1 MRILGLRSRIFIL
14 LGILVAVNL
23 TGALVTL
30 WYVQRTQAL
39 FSETMEQGAEA
50 LDAAQEMQRAL
61 LSQRGYVSY
70 FFMDGDESWL
80 ERLAQS
86 KDDFEMWWRTS
97 FDMARTKDE
106 RNLLFAIESEYVR
119 YSVLKERVINI
130 FRQGDRQ
137 RSVELHAEA
146 RQKFF
151 QVNDLCR
158 QFKQR
163 QKKNI
168 TSLIEGYRTKFKILS
183 WLAWSAIPAA
193 AILGLLLAILIMRR
207 VLAPIHRLKDVLSN
221 RVDKSAQEA
230 EVLDEVEY
238 LGDRIQI
245 LLKDVGQAQ
254 DKLAKSRED
263 LLQAEKLAT
272 IGKLAAG
279 VAHSVRNPLTSVK
292 MRLFTLER
300 SLPSTPETR
309 EDLDVISEEIDF
321 IDTILKNFLEFSR
334 PPKLKPQPLSLSSVV
349 DQTLQLLRHK
359 LESMHI
365 DVTVH
370 REKPLPVVLGDPDQL
385 KEVLVNLLINGME
398 AMGEGGAVTITEE
411 EGVMEPYGRV
421 AIVRVADNGPGL
433 PHNVRA
439 HLFEPFV
446 STKEDGT
453 GLGLAISKRIV
464 EEHGGWLHA
473 TSETGRGATFVIGL
487 PRMEAPA

>member
-23 TGALVTL
+23 IGALVTL
-30 WYVQRTQAL
+30 WYVQRTQIL

-70 FFMDGDESWL
+70 YFIDGDESWL
-80 ERLAQS
+80 ELLAQA
-86 KDDFEMWWRTS
+86 KQDFETWWRTS
-97 FDMARTKDE
+97 FDMADTKEE
-106 RNLLFAIESEYVR
+106 RNLLFSIESEYVR
-119 YSVLKERVINI
+119 YSVLKERVINL
-130 FRQGDRQ
+130 FKEGARERG
-137 RSVELHAEA
+137 VELHSEA
-146 RQKFF
+146 RKRFF
-151 QVNDLCR
+151 EVNNLSL

-163 QKKNI
+163 QKQNI
-168 TSLIEGYRTKFKILS
+168 STLIQEYRNKFKLLS

-193 AILGLLLAILIMRR
+193 AILGLLLAVIIMRR
-207 VLAPIHRLKDVLSN
+207 VLAPIHRLTDVLSS
-221 RVDKSAQEA
+221 RLDKSTRGA

-238 LGDRIQI
+238 LGDKIQ
-245 LLKDVGQAQ
+245 LLLQDVGQAQ

-300 SLPSTPETR
+300 NLPSTPETR
-309 EDLDVISEEIDF
+309 EDLEVISEEIDF

-359 LESMHI
+359 LESMQI
-365 DVTVH
+365 NVDVN
-370 REKPLPVVLGDPDQL
+370 REAPLPKVLGDPDQL
-385 KEVLVNLLINGME
+385 KEVLVNLIINAME
-398 AMGEGGAVTITEE
+398 AMGEGGSVNITEE
-411 EGVMEPYGRV
+411 DGVMEPYGRV
-421 AIVRVADNGPGL
+421 SILRVTDNGPGL
-433 PHNVRA
+433 PNNVRA

-473 TSETGRGATFVIGL
+473 TSETGRGTTFVIGL
-487 PRMEAPA
+487 PRMENSA